1 MAYSSGGLIEATDY
15 NNRANTVNSIWGTGS
30 GSNGYGQS
38 TTLSTVSAA
47 GTVAATNWATLV
59 TRLDSI
65 RNHQSGTT
73 SGITGPSAG
82 GVITYLSAIDTQ
94 LTTIQTNKFATN
106 NIRGT
111 AVPTGLGNPALTNST
126 TWTTSSTKE
135 FSITFSSTDTIRY
148 FFNAGGLIT
157 FYFTQAT
164 GGTTKST
171 DWNTFYT
178 NTIGTIAF
186 GSNFCSR
193 TGTGGDQGSATPGG
207 SPTLNTSVGFHNL
220 TASYQTL
227 FAIGSTSATAD
238 YGNNY
243 MTIEAKVG
251 GALYGTSSNVL
262 YFRCISYDAAADT
275 FNDTITGANAVY
287 VGYQPPETTYLS
299 NVWSATAAASVTN
312 TQA

>member
-1 MAYSSGGLIEATDY
+1 MTYSSGGLVEALDH
-15 NNRANTVNSIWGTGS
+15 NHRATAINSIWGTGA
-30 GSNGYGQS
+30 GANGYGQS
-38 TTLSTVSAA
+38 TTLSNVSAT
-47 GTVAATNWATLV
+47 GTVAATNWATLT
-59 TRLDSI
+59 TRLNSI
-65 RNHQSGTT
+65 TTHQSG
-73 SGITGPSAG
+73 SGTLPTGFFTAG
-82 GVITYLSAIDTQ
+82 NLVTYFANIDTA
-94 LTTIQTNKFATN
+94 TTAIQTNKLTANT
-106 NIRGT
+106 RGT

-126 TWTTSSTKE
+126 TWQTTSTKE

-178 NTIGTIAF
+178 NTVGTITF

-193 TGTGGDQGSATPGG
+193 SGTGGDNLTQ
-207 SPTLNTSVGFHNL
+207 NTSIGFHNL
-220 TASYQTL
+220 TATYQTL

-238 YGNNY
+238 YGLNS
-243 MTIEAKVG
+243 MTIEARVG
-251 GALYGTSSNVL
+251 GALYGASSNIL
-262 YFRCISYDAAADT
+262 YFRCISTDAAADLI
-275 FNDTITGANAVY
+275 NDTITGANAVY
-287 VGYQPPETTYLS
+287 VGYTPPEITNLA

>member
-1 MAYSSGGLIEATDY
+1 MTYSSGGLVQANDF
-15 NNRANTVNSIWGTGS
+15 NQRAITVNSIWGVGA
-30 GSNGYGQS
+30 GANGYGQS
-38 TTLSTVSAA
+38 TTVSNVAA
-47 GTVAATNWATLV
+47 SGTVAASDWATLT
-59 TRLDSI
+59 TRLNSMT
-65 RNHQSGTT
+65 NHQSGTGT
-73 SGITGPSAG
+73 LATGFYTAG
-82 GVITYLSAIDTQ
+82 NVVTYWANVDTALSN
-94 LTTIQTNKFATN
+94 IQTNKLSANT
-106 NIRGT
+106 RGT

-126 TWTTSSTKE
+126 TWQTSSTKE

-178 NTIGTIAF
+178 NTIGTISF

-193 TGTGGDQGSATPGG
+193 SGTGGDNLTQ
-207 SPTLNTSVGFHNL
+207 NTGTGFHNL
-220 TASYQTL
+220 TTTYQTL
-227 FAIGSTSATAD
+227 FNIGSTSATAD
-238 YGNNY
+238 YGLNS

-251 GALYGTSSNVL
+251 GALYGASSNVL
-262 YFRCISYDAAADT
+262 YFRCISTDAAGDT

-287 VGYQPPETTYLS
+287 VGYTPPEITYLS

-312 TQA
+312 TQS

>member
-1 MAYSSGGLIEATDY
+1 MTYSSGGLIEATDY

-38 TTLSTVSAA
+38 TTLSTVSVA

-82 GVITYLSAIDTQ
+82 DVITYLSAVDTQ
-94 LTTIQTNKFATN
+94 LSTIQSNKLTANT
-106 NIRGT
+106 RGT

-126 TWTTSSTKE
+126 TWQTSSTKE

-148 FFNAGGLIT
+148 FFNAGGRIT

-178 NTIGTIAF
+178 NTIGTISF
-186 GSNFCSR
+186 FSNGCSR
-193 TGTGGDQGSATPGG
+193 SGTGGDNLTQ
-207 SPTLNTSVGFHNL
+207 NTSTGFHNL
-220 TASYQTL
+220 TTTYQTL
-227 FAIGSTSATAD
+227 FNIGSTSATAD

-251 GALYGTSSNVL
+251 GALYGASSNVL
-262 YFRCISYDAAADT
+262 YFRCISYDAAGDT

-287 VGYQPPETTYLS
+287 VGYTPPETTYLS

-312 TQA
+312 TQS